1 MWFIVVE
8 SGGYLPGFSGKH
20 YYSLDPKGRVII
32 PAPFREILS
41 SNYSL
46 KLIFVN
52 DVFDRCLCAY
62 PVEEWNTLMEK
73 IKEKPQ
79 TLDAIRYY
87 MRRVVGSATE
97 CEIDKQGRVL
107 IPSALREDAGLDSE
121 VVLVGQGNRIEI
133 WNKKELENVADPSK
147 IDKKTV
153 MEQLS
158 NLGL

>member
-1 MWFIVVE
+1 M
-8 SGGYLPGFSGKH
+8 PGFYGKH
-20 YYSLDPKGRVII
+20 YYSLDPKGRIII

-41 SNYSL
+41 SNYNL

-52 DVFDRCLCAY
+52 DAFDNCVCAY
-62 PVEEWNTLMEK
+62 PVEEWNKLMER

-79 TLDAIRYY
+79 TLEAVRYY
-87 MRRVVGSATE
+87 MRRVVGSAIE

-107 IPSALREDAGLDSE
+107 IPSALRADAGLE
-121 VVLVGQGNRIEI
+121 GEIVIVGQGNRIEI
-133 WNKKELENVADPSK
+133 WDRNELGSVADPSK
-147 IDKKTV
+147 IDRRAI